1 MKKTLV
7 FLLLLNFIATVS
19 IGYINY
25 EANTSKQPT
34 LLEKEKPITGD
45 IEELMAGDREF
56 KKDVYNGLSQL
67 IMEQRMNTLRMFA
80 LHHFLKPHVEFKK
93 GCPECE
99 MEKQKILEEEKES
112 VTSTQRIT
120 LNEKRL

>member
-1 MKKTLV
+1 MKKLII
-7 FLLLLNFIATVS
+7 FLLLLNFLSTVS
-19 IGYINY
+19 VGYINY
-25 EANTSKQPT
+25 EASTSKKPT
-34 LLEKEKPITGD
+34 LLEIEKPITGD

-56 KKDVYNGLSQL
+56 KENVYNGLTQL
-67 IMEQRMNTLRMFA
+67 IMEQKMNTMRMFA
-80 LHHFLKPHVEFKK
+80 LHHFLKPHVEFRE

-99 MEKQKILEEEKES
+99 IEKQKILEEEKES

>member
-1 MKKTLV
+1 MKKLII
-7 FLLLLNFIATVS
+7 FLLLLNFLSTVS
-19 IGYINY
+19 VGYINY
-25 EANTSKQPT
+25 EANTSKKPT
-34 LLEKEKPITGD
+34 LLEIEKPITGD

-56 KKDVYNGLSQL
+56 KQDVYNGLTQL
-67 IMEQRMNTLRMFA
+67 IMEQKMNTLRMFA
-80 LHHFLKPHVEFKK
+80 LHHFLKPHVEFKE

>member
-25 EANTSKQPT
+25 EANTSKKPT
-34 LLEKEKPITGD
+34 LLEIEKPITGD

-80 LHHFLKPHVEFKK
+80 LPHFLKPHVEFKK